1 MLEDRFQK
9 ASFVVF
15 IVLTSIAFICVILP
29 FYGAVLWA
37 IIFAILF
44 DQLQRKISSALHPR
58 KNIAALIAVV
68 VCILIV
74 VVPAIVVLLAV
85 ADEVVSIYN
94 WLETHELNLALRL
107 ADIRQ
112 ALPPMVIGAFD
123 FLKLGRLEEL
133 QDRLND
139 MVSQVIRWAAP
150 QALDI
155 GQGAAQMMIS
165 LGVMLYILF
174 FLFRDGANLS
184 VTIRDASPLTPA
196 HTDQFLRKFSEV
208 VKATVRGNVLVAL
221 IQGGIGGIV
230 FWLLGMESSLLWGA
244 VMAIFSLLP
253 VLGAAAIW
261 FPASCYLLLSG
272 EIAKGAALMAA
283 GVLIISIVDNLLRP
297 SLVGRSTKIPDYVI
311 FVSTLGGIALLGIN
325 GFVVGPLVSAA
336 FIAVWSRPSQ
346 EMQRSALSE
355 GIDELQRLPAGSK
368 ESTKECA

>member
-58 KNIAALIAVV
+58 KNVAALIAVV

-74 VVPAIVVLLAV
+74 LVPAIVVLLAV

-94 WLETHELNLALRL
+94 WLEAHELNLASRL

-184 VTIRDASPLTPA
+184 ATIRDASPLTPA
-196 HTDQFLRKFSEV
+196 HTDHFLRKFSEV

-221 IQGGIGGIV
+221 IQGGIGGTV
-230 FWLLGMESSLLWGA
+230 FWLLGMERSLLWGA

-336 FIAVWSRPSQ
+336 FIAVWSRPSR
-346 EMQRSALSE
+346 EMQRSALGE
-355 GIDELQRLPAGSK
+355 GIDELQRLPARLEGK
-368 ESTKECA
+368 H